1 MVVAAAGARWWGFA
15 EAVEAWPLNR
25 RRRMSD
31 EELSYSSQL
40 QWGLRF
46 AIFGEC
52 GLLLPLVLLGAP
64 NCDGAA
70 WEYPVA

>member
-1 MVVAAAGARWWGFA
+1 MAAAGARWWEFA

-25 RRRMSD
+25 RQRMSD

-40 QWGLRF
+40 QLGLRF

-52 GLLLPLVLLGAP
+52 GLLPPLVVLD
-64 NCDGAA
+64 DGGVA
-70 WEYPVA
+70 WEHPVA